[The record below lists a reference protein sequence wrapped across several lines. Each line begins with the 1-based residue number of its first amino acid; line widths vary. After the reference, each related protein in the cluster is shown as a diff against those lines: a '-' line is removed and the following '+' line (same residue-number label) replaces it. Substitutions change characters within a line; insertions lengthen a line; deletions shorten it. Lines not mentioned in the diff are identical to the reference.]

1 MDFEKIVLASE
12 LGPFTISIKLFEKLR
27 LLRTELEQV
36 NIFENSIEGSGSYL
50 WHLLINIINT
60 LHCLVAK

>member
-1 MDFEKIVLASE
+1 MDLEKIVLASE
-12 LGPFTISIKLFEKLR
+12 LGPFTISIKLFEKLCI
-27 LLRTELEQV
+27 LRTELEQV

-50 WHLLINIINT
+50 RHLLINIINA